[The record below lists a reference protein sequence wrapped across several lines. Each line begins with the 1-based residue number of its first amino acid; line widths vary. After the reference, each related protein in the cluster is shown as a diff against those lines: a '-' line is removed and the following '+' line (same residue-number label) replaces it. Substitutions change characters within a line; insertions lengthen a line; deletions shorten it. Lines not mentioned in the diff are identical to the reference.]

1 MDINNKKY
9 ISRNNLILFNDDFND
24 RLDDYIN
31 IINEHNTI
39 FFGKSFNNNI
49 SILPPNITTIIFH
62 SESEF
67 NQEIKDFSY
76 NLQKIVFGKNF
87 SKSLEYFPV
96 SLEELEF
103 EPQSVF
109 NNDLSN
115 LPPSVKKITL
125 GRNYSKPLNYL
136 PFNLEYLKISSS
148 YNEEIKVFPQKL
160 KHLIFYE
167 DFYTDKKIY
176 IEDVCTSKNY
186 MWYNLT
192 QIDKNY
198 EFEIKNLP
206 PNLIEIKYPEKYSYP
221 IENLPQS
228 LKILKIN
235 GDYQFKKNI
244 KKSFPDVKI
253 YYY

>member
-1 MDINNKKY
+1 MFK
-9 ISRNNLILFNDDFND
+9 DDFND
-24 RLDDYIN
+24 RLDDYIH
-31 IINEHNTI
+31 IINNHDTI
-39 FFGKSFNNNI
+39 FFGKSFNNDI

-67 NQEIKDFSY
+67 NQEIKDFPY
-76 NLQKIVFGKNF
+76 NLKKIVFGKYF

-103 EPQSVF
+103 EPESIF
-109 NNDLSN
+109 DNDLSN

-125 GRNYSKPLNYL
+125 GTNFSKPINYL
-136 PFNLEYLKISSS
+136 PTNLEYLKISTL
-148 YNEEIKVFPQKL
+148 YNEEIKVFPNKL

-167 DFYTDKKIY
+167 NNTN
-176 IEDVCTSKNY
+176 KNY
-186 MWYNLT
+186 SQTWNNTTEIEIKYY
-192 QIDKNY
+192 K
-198 EFEIKNLP
+198 FEIKNLP
-206 PNLIEIKYPEKYSYP
+206 HNLIEIKYPQKYSYP

-235 GDYQFKKNI
+235 DDYEFKKNI

-253 YYY
+253 YYC